1 MLASGGEHDGGE
13 AALPESQ
20 RANDGQ
26 IGEVRDNPSGNLAI
40 AIGCSL
46 SSTAGTYVGSTDSD
60 RVLDGVVDVVE
71 TEGRTT

>member
-40 AIGCSL
+40 AHNS
-46 SSTAGTYVGSTDSD
+46 
-60 RVLDGVVDVVE
+60 RVRGV
-71 TEGRTT
+71 TPIARQ